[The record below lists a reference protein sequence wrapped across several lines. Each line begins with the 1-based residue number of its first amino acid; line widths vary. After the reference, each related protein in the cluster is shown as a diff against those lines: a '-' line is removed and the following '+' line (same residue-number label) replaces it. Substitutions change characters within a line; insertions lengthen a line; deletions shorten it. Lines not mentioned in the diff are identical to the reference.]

1 MLANKE
7 NVKTLAFL
15 IDVQNHTQG
24 IQEVNNLETD
34 YKESAKL
41 LHADTIACQAIT
53 IEGQHFSLA
62 VDDEA
67 LLTDKPMPSVLDHNQ
82 NVLFCGSCL
91 IYKETVDKDGYYI
104 AKDLTE
110 DQIELIARHI
120 SFIVSPENDSVNTIV
135 QPVLIADGTVD

>member
-41 LHADTIACQAIT
+41 LHADTIAYQAIT
-53 IEGQHFSLA
+53 NLNI
-62 VDDEA
+62 
-67 LLTDKPMPSVLDHNQ
+67 
-82 NVLFCGSCL
+82 
-91 IYKETVDKDGYYI
+91 
-104 AKDLTE
+104 
-110 DQIELIARHI
+110 
-120 SFIVSPENDSVNTIV
+120 
-135 QPVLIADGTVD
+135 